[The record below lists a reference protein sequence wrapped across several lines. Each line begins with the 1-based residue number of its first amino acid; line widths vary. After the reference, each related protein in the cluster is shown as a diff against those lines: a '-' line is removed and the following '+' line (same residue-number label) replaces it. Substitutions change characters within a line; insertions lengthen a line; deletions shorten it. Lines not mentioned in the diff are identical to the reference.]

1 MPLLTDRQTVAA
13 NASVANAFTGK
24 SLEFV
29 QQPSVLEFAIVAAA
43 VGLFYTIL
51 IGTEVIVEDQEA
63 SSANRFGIYP
73 DDFVVNGAGIPG
85 NRIVVKLRNSTG
97 AGIVV
102 FSSCKISP
110 VA

>member
-1 MPLLTDRQTVAA
+1 MSLLTDRQSVAA

-29 QQPSVLEFAIVAAA
+29 QQPSVLEFAIIAAA
-43 VGLFYTIL
+43 VGLFYTVL

-63 SSANRFGIYP
+63 AATNRFGVYP
-73 DDFVVNGAGIPG
+73 DDFVVQGAGLPG
-85 NRIVVKLRNSTG
+85 NRLVVKLRNSTG
-97 AGIVV
+97 AAIIA